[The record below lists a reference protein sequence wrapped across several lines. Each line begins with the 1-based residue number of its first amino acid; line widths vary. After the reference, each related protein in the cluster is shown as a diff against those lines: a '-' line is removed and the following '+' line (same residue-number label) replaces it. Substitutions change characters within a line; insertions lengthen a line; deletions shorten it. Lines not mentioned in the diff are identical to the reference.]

1 MNRHPTDNPLFS
13 RSLPL
18 YGEAGIRRLTEAKVA
33 IFGLGGV
40 GSYAAEALARAG
52 VGAFLLVDGD
62 CIEPSNLN
70 RQLYALHSTLG
81 RAKTELA
88 RERILDINPGAECAI
103 HSAFVAADEIGQVL
117 ALQPDTDLI
126 LDAIDS
132 VQTKVALITKAVRGG
147 IPIFSSMGAGFRL
160 DPTRVRCADLARTHG
175 DKLARIMRRELKAV
189 GIIHLPV
196 VFSDEPA
203 VSVGGSQRL
212 TATAKAELAVADS
225 GSAAADG
232 GPSMPCEVNVPD
244 GVGGADKGTEPPVS
258 ASSSLVPPAFGLAL
272 ASLAL
277 RFLLQDEACHE

>member
-1 MNRHPTDNPLFS
+1 MNYSLTDNPLFS

-62 CIEPSNLN
+62 RIEPSNLN

-132 VQTKVALITKAVRGG
+132 VQTKVALITKAVRAG

-160 DPTRVRCADLARTHG
+160 DPTRVRCADLARTHS
-175 DKLARIMRRELKAV
+175 DKLARIMRRELKAE

-203 VSVGGSQRL
+203 RASRQSE
-212 TATAKAELAVADS
+212 TAARMEP
-225 GSAAADG
+225 AAADG
-232 GPSMPCEVNVPD
+232 GTSVPCEVNMPAV
-244 GVGGADKGTEPPVS
+244 VGGGAVKDTGPPAP

-272 ASLAL
+272 ASMAL